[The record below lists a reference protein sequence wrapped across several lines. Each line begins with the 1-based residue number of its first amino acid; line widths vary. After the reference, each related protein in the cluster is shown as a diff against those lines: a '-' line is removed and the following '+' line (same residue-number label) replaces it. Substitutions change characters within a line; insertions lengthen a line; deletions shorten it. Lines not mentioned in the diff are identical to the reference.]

1 MLSLCSDGSLS
12 QEMSVFSMWMD
23 ITPILSEVT
32 RLRERATTMQSRR
45 ATLWREALNNP
56 RTDVELAW
64 IEMVES
70 GLRSSWLR
78 LERSFLRHARVWL
91 RGHFFAPLPLLVAM
105 PTGSTAQFPN
115 RTDLLRDYNLS
126 RTDFLSSLSSWRE
139 CMAGIEEVSASLRS
153 KYTFLAWTVWAG
165 ALPVARG
172 DVGAP
177 FGFPR
182 HRTSPPCQVWINAD
196 LLQNEYEASS
206 SGEELDWVKPYGP
219 GR

>member
-32 RLRERATTMQSRR
+32 RLRERATTMQSKR

-56 RTDVELAW
+56 RTDVELRW
-64 IEMVES
+64 IEMAES

-91 RGHFFAPLPLLVAM
+91 RGHFFAPLPPLLVM
-105 PTGSTAQFPN
+105 PTGSTGQFPN
-115 RTDLLRDYNLS
+115 RTDLLKDYNSS
-126 RTDFLSSLSSWRE
+126 RMDFLSSLSSWRE
-139 CMAGIEEVSASLRS
+139 CIAAVEEVSAFFSDSLPG
-153 KYTFLAWTVWAG
+153 FGWAG

-182 HRTSPPCQVWINAD
+182 HRTSPPCQVWTNAD

-206 SGEELDWVKPYGP
+206 SGEELDWVKPCGH

>member
-1 MLSLCSDGSLS
+1 MSLLGRLSEHLENVGQSASSVESIIAMEGFISMLSLCSDGSLS

-56 RTDVELAW
+56 TTDVELRW
-64 IEMVES
+64 IEMAES

-105 PTGSTAQFPN
+105 PTGSTDQFPN
-115 RTDLLRDYNLS
+115 RTDLLRDYNSS
-126 RTDFLSSLSSWRE
+126 RMDFLSSLSSWRE
-139 CMAGIEEVSASLRS
+139 CMAAVEEVSA
-153 KYTFLAWTVWAG
+153 FLLILCLG
-165 ALPVARG
+165 L
-172 DVGAP
+172 VGQE
-177 FGFPR
+177 R
-182 HRTSPPCQVWINAD
+182 C
-196 LLQNEYEASS
+196 L
-206 SGEELDWVKPYGP
+206 
-219 GR
+219 